1 MNQDE
6 ISNLIGVM
14 QKKINELTS
23 QNIMFEAK
31 IIYLNS
37 VITKMTTESSVSD
50 GGAFG
55 EDSPSIQKEASK
67 TRRSA

>member
-6 ISNLIGVM
+6 VNNLLTVM

-23 QNIMFEAK
+23 QNIMLEAK
-31 IIYLNS
+31 VIYLSNI
-37 VITKMTTESSVSD
+37 ITKMNAESSVSD

-55 EDSPSIQKEASK
+55 EDSASTQKEASK